1 MKINK
6 VFNAFEE
13 YDVGQLNSD
22 EKDGGLKQKDVDSR
36 DIIMDDDDQFT
47 LSISDRQSQQDSSK
61 ANNWP

>member
-36 DIIMDDDDQFT
+36 DIIMDDDD
-47 LSISDRQSQQDSSK
+47 
-61 ANNWP
+61 